1 VLRHRIILSYEALAQ
16 DVTAELVV
24 DEVLRKIPMPRLGLP
39 GEEGPPYQKEHIL
52 RANTARQEPERR
64 RWRLL
69 PGRGQQGAQ
78 PDGPAGGQQGAQPE
92 RPGAQSGAPPQGRGG

>member
-1 VLRHRIILSYEALAQ
+1 VWSLAPDVLRHRIILSYEALAQ

-39 GEEGPPYQKEHIL
+39 GEEGSPYQQERIL
-52 RANTARQEPERR
+52 KANTAPPEPERR

-69 PGRGQQGAQ
+69 PGRAQADGQPGGPPAGQAAGPPPDGAQ
-78 PDGPAGGQQGAQPE
+78 GRAG
-92 RPGAQSGAPPQGRGG
+92 